1 MHLFFFFFFS
11 RHNEKVKMK
20 IAAESESRVSRYEQK
35 PQLLLFSLNRG
46 YSFLLSFI
54 INAAVFEYLLRRE
67 GNKNRKKQA
76 QRKTQT
82 FN

>member
-1 MHLFFFFFFS
+1 
-11 RHNEKVKMK
+11 MK

-35 PQLLLFSLNRG
+35 SQLLLFSLNRG

-54 INAAVFEYLLRRE
+54 INAAVFEYLHGRE

>member
-1 MHLFFFFFFS
+1 
-11 RHNEKVKMK
+11 MK

-35 PQLLLFSLNRG
+35 SQLLLFSLNRG

-54 INAAVFEYLLRRE
+54 INAVVFEYLHGRE

-76 QRKTQT
+76 QRKIQT